1 MSLETRLH
9 ALPGAL
15 LDPNLLNGRG
25 LGNEIGFYIFDYP
38 ADREPD
44 VDRALRRTVVTVE
57 AAGTRVAVIDLYA
70 TLLGLLEARG
80 YLERA
85 LDLERQRGDAAL
97 RSALAPLVSPE
108 KIAQAVA
115 QQAQGAHLVLIT
127 GVGAAYPTVRSH
139 SVLNNLHE
147 RLDTL
152 PVVMFF
158 PGEYDGQELRLF
170 GLLKDDNYYRAFRL
184 LPDSPRGISP

>member
-1 MSLETRLH
+1 MSLEARLQ
-9 ALPGAL
+9 ALSGAL
-15 LDPNLLNGRG
+15 SDPSLLAGRG

-44 VDRALRRTVVTVE
+44 VERAVRRAVQAVE
-57 AAGTRVAVIDLYA
+57 AAGIPVAVIDLYR
-70 TLLGLLEARG
+70 TMLDLLEERG

-85 LDLERQRGDAAL
+85 LDLERQRGEAAL
-97 RSALAPLVSPE
+97 RTALAPLVSPE

-115 QQAQGAHLVLIT
+115 RQAGDARLVLIT

-147 RLDTL
+147 RLDRV

-158 PGEYDGQELRLF
+158 PGEYDGHELRLF

-184 LPDSPRGISP
+184 LPESSRGAAL